1 VTTIVV
7 GGHAR
12 KVGKT
17 SVAAGLISAF
27 SSRPW
32 TAVKISSHM
41 HPGLSGADAC
51 EINIETSRLGD
62 SDSSRYLSAGASKSL
77 WVRATEEN
85 YGAAVK
91 QLLPIIQSA
100 PFLIIE
106 SNRILD
112 FIEPDLCIM
121 VLKYDVEDFKDSAR
135 KLIEKADAAVAVN
148 CVFSSPPWEG
158 VSEALA
164 RIPIFTTPDPRILPQ
179 DLVNF
184 VSLRL

>member
-1 VTTIVV
+1 MTTIVV

-27 SSRPW
+27 SNLPW
-32 TAVKISSHM
+32 TAVKISSHK
-41 HPGLSGADAC
+41 HPGFSGAGDC
-51 EINIETSRLGD
+51 EIFFETSRRGD
-62 SDSSRYLSAGASKSL
+62 SDSSRYLCAGASKSL

-85 YGAAVK
+85 YGAAVQ
-91 QLLPIIQSA
+91 QLLPIIQSD

-135 KLIEKADAAVAVN
+135 KMIAKADAAVAVN
-148 CVFSSPPWEG
+148 GDSLSPSWEG
-158 VSEALA
+158 ISEALA
-164 RIPIFTTPDPRILPQ
+164 RIPIFTTPDPQALPKE
-179 DLVNF
+179 LINF